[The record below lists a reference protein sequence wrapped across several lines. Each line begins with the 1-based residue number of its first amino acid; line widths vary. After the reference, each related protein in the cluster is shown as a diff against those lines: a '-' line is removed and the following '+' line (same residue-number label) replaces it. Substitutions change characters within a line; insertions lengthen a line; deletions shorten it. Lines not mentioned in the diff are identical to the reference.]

1 MKVIIKKVRR
11 IFDDFFKIDEA
22 LLQYEKFD
30 GTMSPELRRL
40 NFNRGNSVA
49 VLVYNQNQNS
59 FIFTKQFRYP
69 VYASDPQQA
78 WMFEII
84 AGMIEDGQEPEK
96 CAIREIAEE
105 TGYQVDNLT
114 DISRFFVSPGGTS
127 EKIFLFFA
135 AVRDIDAKFAGGG
148 LAAEGED
155 IQVVQIPVPDVMKM
169 LKNGEIQDAKTI
181 IALQWFEKS
190 FKEIQNKQKKL
201 K

>member
-1 MKVIIKKVRR
+1 MKVIIKKTER

-49 VLVYNQNQNS
+49 ILLYNQNRNS
-59 FIFTKQFRYP
+59 LIFTKQFRYP
-69 VYASDPQQA
+69 VYANAPQQA
-78 WMFEII
+78 WILEII
-84 AGMIEDGQEPEK
+84 AGMIEDEQEPEK
-96 CAIREIAEE
+96 SAIREIAEE
-105 TGYQVDNLT
+105 TGYQVADLT
-114 DISRFFVSPGGTS
+114 FISQFFVSPGGTS

-148 LAAEGED
+148 LAEEGED
-155 IQVVQIPVPDVMKM
+155 IQVVQIPVTEALKM
-169 LKNGEIQDAKTI
+169 LNDGQFQDAKTI
-181 IALQWFEKS
+181 IALQWFEKNL
-190 FKEIQNKQKKL
+190 KEIQNIQKEL

>member
-22 LLQYEKFD
+22 LLQFEKFD
-30 GTMSPELRRL
+30 GTMSSELRRL

-59 FIFTKQFRYP
+59 FVFTRQFRYP

-78 WMFEII
+78 WILEII
-84 AGMIEDGQEPEK
+84 AGMVEDEQAPEK

-105 TGYQVDNLT
+105 TGYQVENLT
-114 DISRFFVSPGGTS
+114 YISRFFVSPGGTS

-135 AVRDIDAKFAGGG
+135 TVYDIDAKFAGGG
-148 LAAEGED
+148 LEEEGED
-155 IQVVQIPVPDVMKM
+155 IQVVQIPVQEAVKLLNDGQV
-169 LKNGEIQDAKTI
+169 QDAKTI
-181 IALQWFEKS
+181 IALQWFEKN
-190 FKEIQNKQKKL
+190 FKEIQNIQNKSK
-201 K
+201 